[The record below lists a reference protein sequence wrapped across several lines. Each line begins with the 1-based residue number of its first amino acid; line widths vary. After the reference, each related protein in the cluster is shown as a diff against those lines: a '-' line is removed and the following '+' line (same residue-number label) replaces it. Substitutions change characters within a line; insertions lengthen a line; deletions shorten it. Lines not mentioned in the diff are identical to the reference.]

1 MPVSKA
7 AKLYNIP
14 RTTLRDR
21 LSGRVHIDTVTTKLP
36 LFTLLE
42 ESKLA
47 DHIKTMASYGY
58 GYTRQEC
65 VNIASDITIQ
75 LGKRA
80 KGNPLSLKLF
90 LGFIK
95 RWPELRVLKPRGL
108 EYTRARMTSE
118 TTVSSYFENLQK
130 CLNEHGLV
138 DKPHLIFN
146 LDEKGVTTEHKPP
159 YVIGSVTH
167 CPPAVTP
174 GRGKTV
180 TILGCISASGMAI
193 PPFFVFPGKR
203 IIPALLN
210 GKSPG
215 ADGTVSETGW
225 SNHAVFRQYLMEH
238 FIKFIPGRDNEK
250 VLLILDGHK
259 SHVSVDLC
267 EWARDN
273 GIIFFFLWPL

>member
-14 RTTLRDR
+14 RTTLRDG

-42 ESKLA
+42 ESKLS
-47 DHIKTMASYGY
+47 DHIKTMASYGN

-65 VNIASDITIQ
+65 VNIASDMAIQ
-75 LGKRA
+75 LVKRA
-80 KGNPLSLKLF
+80 KGNPLSLKWF
-90 LGFIK
+90 LEFIK

-108 EYTRARMTSE
+108 EYTRARMTSR
-118 TTVSSYFENLQK
+118 TTVSTYFENLHK
-130 CLNEHGLV
+130 CLNEHGLA

-159 YVIGSVTH
+159 YVIGSATH
-167 CPPAVTP
+167 CPPAVTS

-193 PPFFVFPGKR
+193 PHSLYFLV
-203 IIPALLN
+203 N
-210 GKSPG
+210 G
-215 ADGTVSETGW
+215 
-225 SNHAVFRQYLMEH
+225 
-238 FIKFIPGRDNEK
+238 
-250 VLLILDGHK
+250 
-259 SHVSVDLC
+259 
-267 EWARDN
+267 
-273 GIIFFFLWPL
+273 